1 MSRRTGRPRQGE
13 PEPGLFL
20 PDTNQAVDIGVVQP
34 AAMSSYYRSKIE
46 AYGERTLPIILG
58 TDGTIHE
65 KTKEHLRDL
74 GIDILKFMAYAIFV
88 IEYQHHKATLECMA
102 RVNCS
107 LKAKIAVAT
116 DGKALR

>member
-1 MSRRTGRPRQGE
+1 
-13 PEPGLFL
+13 
-20 PDTNQAVDIGVVQP
+20 
-34 AAMSSYYRSKIE
+34 MSSYYRSKIE
-46 AYGERTLPIILG
+46 AHGAPSHHTR

-88 IEYQHHKATLECMA
+88 IEYQHHKATPECMA

-107 LKAKIAVAT
+107 LKARIAVAT